1 MTYFAVAAVR
11 TDDRWTAHELDL
23 DGVEDLDEV
32 ADRLRDVADDADVSL
47 AFVEADDEYL
57 TVLRLDDGEDL
68 RIFSSDAEYASSSK
82 LGGVLLEDIT
92 DGEPVEMD
100 ADPVGEN
107 DLLADLGVSS
117 ATLLALCAKDGMLP
131 SDVTA
136 EVASALGFGDEIE
149 ELREP

>member
-11 TDDRWTAHELDL
+11 IGTQWTAHELDF
-23 DGVEDLDEV
+23 DGVDDLDEV
-32 ADRLRDVADDADVSL
+32 ADRLRDVVEDASVTL

-68 RIFSSDAEYASSSK
+68 RLFSSDAEFADSSK
-82 LGGVLLEDIT
+82 LGGILLADVT

-100 ADPVGEN
+100 ADPVGEA
-107 DLLADLGVSS
+107 DLLSDLGVS
-117 ATLLALCAKDGMLP
+117 AQALLALCAKDGILP
-131 SDVTA
+131 SDITA
-136 EVASALGFGDEIE
+136 EVAGRLGIGDDIE

>member
-11 TDDRWTAHELDL
+11 TGTKWTAHELDF
-23 DGVEDLDEV
+23 DGVEDIDEV

-68 RIFSSDAEYASSSK
+68 RLFSSDAEFADSSR
-82 LGGVLLEDIT
+82 LGGILLADVT

-100 ADPVGEN
+100 ADPVGES

-117 ATLLALCAKDGMLP
+117 DALLALCAKDGMLP

-136 EVASALGFGDEIE
+136 EVASGLGIVDDIE

>member
-11 TDDRWTAHELDL
+11 SGTQWTAHEIDFDGVDDL
-23 DGVEDLDEV
+23 DDV
-32 ADRLRDVADDADVSL
+32 ADRLRDVADDAAISL

-68 RIFSSDAEYASSSK
+68 RLFSSDAEFADSSK
-82 LGGVLLEDIT
+82 LGGILLADVT

-100 ADPVGEN
+100 ADPVGEA
-107 DLLADLGVSS
+107 DLLTDVGIS
-117 ATLLALCAKDGMLP
+117 AQNLLALCAKDGILP
-131 SDVTA
+131 SDITA
-136 EVASALGFGDEIE
+136 EVAARLGIEDEIE

>member
-11 TDDRWTAHELDL
+11 SGSQWTAHELDF
-23 DGVEDLDEV
+23 DGVGDLDEV
-32 ADRLRDVADDADVSL
+32 ADRLRDVADDAEVSL

-68 RIFSSDAEYASSSK
+68 RLFCSDAEFADSSK
-82 LGGVLLEDIT
+82 LGGILLADVT

-100 ADPVGEN
+100 ADPVGEA
-107 DLLADLGVSS
+107 DLLADVGVS
-117 ATLLALCAKDGMLP
+117 AEQLLALCAKDGILP
-131 SDVTA
+131 SDITA
-136 EVASALGFGDEIE
+136 EVATRLGVGDEVE